1 MSDSRCVSRRAAL
14 ASAAFAVAAAA
25 PCPSFAE
32 TVPPKTLL
40 STDEV
45 EFLYIDSAEIA
56 VGEQQNIV
64 LSLKN
69 YSAFDKVSLT
79 ILAGD
84 SDQELS
90 IPLSKVADG
99 SMLFSFNV
107 AGSGFYE
114 ILSLAFFSSDGS
126 CLVDFSDVDS
136 SYRGFSSVVAP
147 VSAYA
152 VDPRQSDAGEVSLQI
167 YASDEDGSISEQDSF
182 DSVVPLSRPLL
193 RGRSNELVVAL
204 DPGHVGMRGGGGA
217 SANGLTEQDA
227 TWKIAQACRAELET
241 YQGVRVFYTA
251 TPGDSLYPGSELKER
266 VDRAVAQNADVLVSL
281 HLNSTG
287 TGSAHGAEVW
297 APYNSGYNSDT
308 HAVGVE
314 LGNDILRQLE
324 KLGLYNRGVK
334 FRWIDGSDPKF
345 EYPDGSKGDYYGI
358 IRHARKSNLPA
369 VIVEHA
375 FLDNWGDYSKF
386 LNDDAKLRDLGIA
399 DARGIADTFSLSR
412 AAGTVYRLYYSPTYD
427 HHYTMDA
434 NEYRVLG
441 TRGWTQEGVAWYSS
455 AKSTEIPVY
464 RLYYP
469 WTLDHHYTMD
479 AHEYEVLGTRGWIQE
494 GIAWYSDPN
503 NAVPVYRLYHEG
515 LKDHHYTKDLNEYKV
530 LGQRGWKQEG
540 IAWYSSK

>member
-1 MSDSRCVSRRAAL
+1 MSDSRCVSRRTALVAA
-14 ASAAFAVAAAA
+14 AVAATAVA
-25 PCPSFAE
+25 PHLSFAE
-32 TVPPKTLL
+32 TVPPKTLF
-40 STDEV
+40 SIDEV

-64 LSLKN
+64 LSMKN
-69 YSAFDKVSLT
+69 YSAFDNASLT
-79 ILAGD
+79 IITDKSEQKLT
-84 SDQELS
+84 
-90 IPLSKVADG
+90 IPLSQVTDD

-107 AGSGFYE
+107 ASSGLYE
-114 ILSLAFFSSDGS
+114 IIAMAFSSSEGS
-126 CLVDFSDVDS
+126 YLVDFSDVDS

-152 VDPRQSDAGEVSLQI
+152 AGSRQSDAADVGLQI
-167 YASDEDGSISEQDSF
+167 YTSDENGSINEQDSF
-182 DSVVPLSRPLL
+182 DGVVPPSRSML
-193 RGRSNELVVAL
+193 RDRSNELVVAL

-251 TPGDSLYPGSELKER
+251 TPGDALHAGSELKER

-287 TGSAHGAEVW
+287 SGTAYGAEVW

-308 HAVGVE
+308 HAVGIE
-314 LGNDILRQLE
+314 LGNEILRQLE

-334 FRWIDGSDPKF
+334 FRWIDGSDPNFK
-345 EYPDGSKGDYYGI
+345 YPDGSKGDYYGI

-399 DARGIADTFSLSR
+399 DAQGIAGTFSLSH

-455 AKSTEIPVY
+455 DNSTEIPVY

-503 NAVPVYRLYHEG
+503 SAVPVYRLYHEG

-540 IAWYSSK
+540 IAWYSSR